1 MAIPFSNT
9 NYRIPRGFA
18 NLLEGLTR
26 EVLREQP
33 KDIPLFAAKYFSD
46 LLRNREESGFDP
58 AEWGASLEDRFY
70 NNKSFQHTEEN
81 VFTPRSEGVS
91 RIKESI
97 TGVEIPQ
104 SLEVSLEEEQKNEMQ
119 EVPSEEQHKDEAQEV
134 PPEEE
139 HKVLTQDDPSEEEE
153 PKLKQQDVP
162 SEEEHQVQAPE
173 VPSEEKVQTQEVPLE
188 EEEHK
193 LQQQDVPSEEEEPK
207 IQPQDISP
215 STQLSEEGKH
225 KETEGSLQDQ
235 AATVIQAAVRGHLV
249 RHGAKQLRE
258 EEAGN
263 KLNISEPPASDVTST
278 TQDEDQETARTDV
291 DSATHPEL
299 QRVGSAAM
307 LQDISD
313 PEESHEGPTHVT
325 SDSVLQEQHES
336 EQEDRLQVEKEE
348 AEDNEVTSEAMT
360 GDDGVQAADN
370 GDEMSPE
377 HPEAVEPSY
386 SRTEP
391 GADLGTKPQIHDGEQ
406 NEEPEALTVTAEQN
420 VQDDSDHIHETTEEE
435 DRNDQTAETAEQHIA
450 EDITEQTA
458 EQSDVVDMAEAT
470 GHSNVEDSNDHITET
485 TKLPEIEDSNGAT
498 EATDREETGEQKKEI
513 NEDQPASAPIPEEE
527 SPGGEVMSIKL

>member
-70 NNKSFQHTEEN
+70 NNKSFQ
-81 VFTPRSEGVS
+81 
-91 RIKESI
+91 
-97 TGVEIPQ
+97 
-104 SLEVSLEEEQKNEMQ
+104 
-119 EVPSEEQHKDEAQEV
+119 
-134 PPEEE
+134 
-139 HKVLTQDDPSEEEE
+139 
-153 PKLKQQDVP
+153 
-162 SEEEHQVQAPE
+162 
-173 VPSEEKVQTQEVPLE
+173 
-188 EEEHK
+188 
-193 LQQQDVPSEEEEPK
+193 
-207 IQPQDISP
+207 
-215 STQLSEEGKH
+215 
-225 KETEGSLQDQ
+225 ETEGSLQDQ

-527 SPGGEVMSIKL
+527 SPGGENETCRKHQDEALDIALDDPGANAAATKIQAGFRGHMTRKKMKGSDKELKHKDGKEGSSAEGSIES